1 MAKKFLYLVNNCS
14 KLFMY
19 KIEIEPVAK
28 KENEDLTTIKML
40 GTMLDIL
47 ETVNQ
52 MDDSTFVLRMKLSN
66 NLEFLVDQLMTEYEQ
81 QNK

>member
-1 MAKKFLYLVNNCS
+1 
-14 KLFMY
+14 MY

-28 KENEDLTTIKML
+28 KENEDLSTIKML

-47 ETVNQ
+47 ETVSQ

>member
-1 MAKKFLYLVNNCS
+1 
-14 KLFMY
+14 MY

-28 KENEDLTTIKML
+28 AQNEELSTVKML

-52 MDDSTFVLRMKLSN
+52 MDDSTFVLRMKLAN
-66 NLEFLVDQLMTEYEQ
+66 NLEFLVDQLMMEYEQ
-81 QNK
+81 QR

>member
-1 MAKKFLYLVNNCS
+1 MAKKLLYFVNNPS

-52 MDDSTFVLRMKLSN
+52 MDDSTFVLRMKLAN

-81 QNK
+81 QR

>member
-1 MAKKFLYLVNNCS
+1 
-14 KLFMY
+14 MY
-19 KIEIEPVAK
+19 KIEIEPVGK
-28 KENEDLTTIKML
+28 KPDEELTTLKML

-66 NLEFLVDQLMTEYEQ
+66 NLEFLVDQIMSEYEQ

>member
-1 MAKKFLYLVNNCS
+1 
-14 KLFMY
+14 MY
-19 KIEIEPVAK
+19 KIEIEPVGK
-28 KENEDLTTIKML
+28 KDNEELSTIKML

-66 NLEFLVDQLMTEYEQ
+66 NLEFLVDQLMSEYEQ
-81 QNK
+81 QHK

>member
-1 MAKKFLYLVNNCS
+1 MAKKFVYLVNYCT

-28 KENEDLTTIKML
+28 KPDEELSTIKML

>member
-1 MAKKFLYLVNNCS
+1 MAKKLFYFVNNPS

-52 MDDSTFVLRMKLSN
+52 MDDSTFVLRMKLAN

-81 QNK
+81 QR

>member
-1 MAKKFLYLVNNCS
+1 MAKKFVYLVNYCS

-52 MDDSTFVLRMKLSN
+52 MDDSTFVLRMKLAN

-81 QNK
+81 QR

>member
-1 MAKKFLYLVNNCS
+1 
-14 KLFMY
+14 MY

-28 KENEDLTTIKML
+28 KENEELTTIKML

-52 MDDSTFVLRMKLSN
+52 MDDSTFVLRMKLAN

>member
-1 MAKKFLYLVNNCS
+1 MAKKFLYLVNYTT

-19 KIEIEPVAK
+19 KIEIEPVGK
-28 KENEDLTTIKML
+28 KDNEELSTIKML

-66 NLEFLVDQLMTEYEQ
+66 NLEFLVDQLMSEYEQ
-81 QNK
+81 QHK

>member
-1 MAKKFLYLVNNCS
+1 
-14 KLFMY
+14 MY

-28 KENEDLTTIKML
+28 TQNEELSTIKML
-40 GTMLDIL
+40 GTILDIL
-47 ETVNQ
+47 ETVNT
-52 MDDSTFVLRMKLSN
+52 MDDSTFVLRMKLAN

>member
-1 MAKKFLYLVNNCS
+1 
-14 KLFMY
+14 MY
-19 KIEIEPVAK
+19 KIEIEPVGK
-28 KENEDLTTIKML
+28 KPDEELTTLKML

-52 MDDSTFVLRMKLSN
+52 MDDSTFVLRMKLAN
-66 NLEFLVDQLMTEYEQ
+66 NLEFLVDQIMSEYEQ

>member
-1 MAKKFLYLVNNCS
+1 
-14 KLFMY
+14 MY
-19 KIEIEPVAK
+19 KIEIKPVGK
-28 KENEDLTTIKML
+28 KPDEELTTLKML

-52 MDDSTFVLRMKLSN
+52 MDDSTFVLRMKLAN
-66 NLEFLVDQLMTEYEQ
+66 NLEFLVDQIMMEYEQ

>member
-1 MAKKFLYLVNNCS
+1 
-14 KLFMY
+14 MY
-19 KIEIEPVAK
+19 KIEIEPVSK

-52 MDDSTFVLRMKLSN
+52 MDDSTFVLRMKLAN

-81 QNK
+81 QR

>member
-1 MAKKFLYLVNNCS
+1 MAKKLLYLVNNSS

-28 KENEDLTTIKML
+28 KENEDLSTIKML

-52 MDDSTFVLRMKLSN
+52 MDDSTFVLRMKLAN

-81 QNK
+81 QR

>member
-1 MAKKFLYLVNNCS
+1 
-14 KLFMY
+14 MY

-28 KENEDLTTIKML
+28 TQNEELSTVKML

-52 MDDSTFVLRMKLSN
+52 MDDSTFVLRMKLAN
-66 NLEFLVDQLMTEYEQ
+66 NLEFLVDQLMIEYEQ
-81 QNK
+81 QR

>member
-1 MAKKFLYLVNNCS
+1 
-14 KLFMY
+14 MY

-52 MDDSTFVLRMKLSN
+52 MDDSTFVLRMKLAN
-66 NLEFLVDQLMTEYEQ
+66 NLEFLVDQLMSEYEQ
-81 QNK
+81 QR

>member
-1 MAKKFLYLVNNCS
+1 
-14 KLFMY
+14 MY

-28 KENEDLTTIKML
+28 KPDEELSTIKML

-81 QNK
+81 QHK

>member
-1 MAKKFLYLVNNCS
+1 
-14 KLFMY
+14 MY

-28 KENEDLTTIKML
+28 TQNEELSTVKML

-52 MDDSTFVLRMKLSN
+52 MDDSTFVLRMKLAN
-66 NLEFLVDQLMTEYEQ
+66 NLEFLVDQLMIDYEQ
-81 QNK
+81 QR

>member
-1 MAKKFLYLVNNCS
+1 
-14 KLFMY
+14 MY

-28 KENEDLTTIKML
+28 KENEELTTIKML

-81 QNK
+81 QHK